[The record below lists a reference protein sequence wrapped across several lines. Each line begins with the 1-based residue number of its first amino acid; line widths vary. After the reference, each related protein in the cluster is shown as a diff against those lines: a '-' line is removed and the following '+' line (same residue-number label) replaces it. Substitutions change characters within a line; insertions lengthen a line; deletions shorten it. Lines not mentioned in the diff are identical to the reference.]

1 MKEIDPER
9 VSQGYA
15 LLHSKCVRCR
25 QGDMFKPG
33 FLNQRMYERCPS
45 CDLFYERQPG
55 YFYVAMFV
63 SYALSV
69 AEMVALG
76 IATAVF
82 SGGSNNVYL
91 YLAVIF
97 IGVILLAPFNFRFSR
112 VLHMHF
118 LDPKLR
124 YKPGYSLPVPR
135 KQEGPVPH

>member
-9 VSQGYA
+9 VSQRYA
-15 LLHSKCVRCR
+15 LVHSKCVRCR

-63 SYALSV
+63 SYALGV
-69 AEMVALG
+69 AEMIALG

-118 LDPKLR
+118 LDPKLK
-124 YKPGYSLPVPR
+124 YKPGYAGTAP
-135 KQEGPVPH
+135 KGA